1 MKKLVELDPV
11 TMTTKEFDT
20 AKIRRS
26 AQALK
31 KYLLELA
38 PDSDPLHIRQ
48 LVLPIVEQALA
59 GTLDLPYDSR
69 SKPLRRESGEGLLPT
84 EYNKL
89 AAPFF
94 VAVSGMS
101 GLGSDLIKPVRKEG
115 KIYAWMEF
123 ENSTPASVARM
134 K

>member
-11 TMTTKEFDT
+11 TRTTKQFDEV
-20 AKIRRS
+20 KIARS

-31 KYLLELA
+31 EYLLSLA
-38 PDSDPLHIRQ
+38 PDGDHLHLRE
-48 LVLPIVEQALA
+48 LVLPIVEKALS
-59 GTLDLPYDSR
+59 GRLDLPFDNR
-69 SKPLRRESGEGLLPT
+69 NKPLRRELGEGLLPA

-94 VAVSGMS
+94 VAISGMS
-101 GLGSDLIKPVRKEG
+101 GLGSDLIKPIRKEG

-123 ENSTPASVARM
+123 EDPGAVI
-134 K
+134 